1 MDKKINTI
9 NLWPHHVSA
18 QTGNPEDDFQPYLT
32 PYMLDDGKVHGAVL
46 VCPGGGYAW
55 RAAHEG
61 GAIAEKI
68 NKLGLH
74 ALVVEYR
81 VAPYRYPAP
90 QQDIFRAV
98 KITRGNANAWRINPE
113 KIAVMGFSAGGHLCA
128 SSGVMFDK
136 IDANCGDIY
145 DRENQRPDV
154 IIPCYA
160 VISSGEFGH
169 QGSFDNLLGEE
180 EKNFSRKNL
189 SLEKLITSDTPPAF
203 LWHTAEDG
211 AVPVE
216 NSLMFCSALRKC
228 KVPFELHIFPHG
240 GHGLG
245 LAEALPEV
253 AIWPE
258 LCVRFLK
265 NLGF

>member
-1 MDKKINTI
+1 MNKKINTI

-32 PYMLDDGKVHGAVL
+32 PYLLNDGEMHGVVL
-46 VCPGGGYAW
+46 ICPGGAYGW

-61 GAIAEKI
+61 GAIAEKL
-68 NKLGLH
+68 NELGIH

-98 KITRGNANAWRINPE
+98 KITRGNAQSWYINPE

-128 SSGVMFDK
+128 SSGVLFDK
-136 IDANCGDIY
+136 IDANCGDAY
-145 DRENQRPDV
+145 DKENQRPDV

-169 QGSFDNLLGEE
+169 QGSFDNLLGGEE
-180 EKNFSRKNL
+180 TATRKFL
-189 SLEKLITSDTPPAF
+189 SLENLVTADTPPAF

-216 NSLMFCSALRKC
+216 NSLMFCSALRRNQ
-228 KVPFELHIFPHG
+228 VPFELHIFPRGH
-240 GHGLG
+240 HGLG
-245 LAEALPEV
+245 LAKDFAEV

-258 LCVRFLK
+258 LCVKFLK